1 MVDATVE
8 DIRQLLVRRRKILV
22 GSAVLFFAVGYLQV
36 SLGRKSFEA
45 RSTIVLS
52 LADTPPGVSLFP
64 SPQAPSPLKVLSGV
78 LRSRSA
84 EQKIIAKTGVE
95 RKVLRDFLTVNEE
108 PAFNQLVIAMN
119 YQPNTKALEIVD
131 AAVKSLGELDKELGI
146 SKASR
151 AYLSVGKAIESR
163 SKELKSAEER
173 LMSFQKSMKAADA
186 SVGGVSPDALYPAVA
201 LGYRKR
207 LQDLEFQLS
216 SVNKQLLT
224 TRSQAVN
231 SAKTSSISSLE
242 SPAIQKLK
250 STLSEKEF
258 NLRLL
263 QTRLGPGSPE
273 VKRLELEIEATRK
286 ELESEINKFIQ
297 SVDSGVAAST
307 IQLESSKAL
316 LEYQIQYL
324 KPLAES
330 GPSDAMVLKR
340 LTEEVGTLQ
349 TVVRNLRT
357 KYESLKVEADVDPSR
372 WIVLDPPK
380 LDTLPS
386 NYRPTRN
393 GGMYMVAGTGLCFLG
408 LLYGERKKKL
418 KETERQSI

>member
-1 MVDATVE
+1 
-8 DIRQLLVRRRKILV
+8 
-22 GSAVLFFAVGYLQV
+22 
-36 SLGRKSFEA
+36 
-45 RSTIVLS
+45 
-52 LADTPPGVSLFP
+52 
-64 SPQAPSPLKVLSGV
+64 
-78 LRSRSA
+78 
-84 EQKIIAKTGVE
+84 
-95 RKVLRDFLTVNEE
+95 
-108 PAFNQLVIAMN
+108 
-119 YQPNTKALEIVD
+119 
-131 AAVKSLGELDKELGI
+131 
-146 SKASR
+146 
-151 AYLSVGKAIESR
+151 
-163 SKELKSAEER
+163 
-173 LMSFQKSMKAADA
+173 
-186 SVGGVSPDALYPAVA
+186 
-201 LGYRKR
+201 
-207 LQDLEFQLS
+207 
-216 SVNKQLLT
+216 
-224 TRSQAVN
+224 
-231 SAKTSSISSLE
+231 LE

-349 TVVRNLRT
+349 IVVRNLRT

-372 WIVLDPPK
+372 WLVLDPPK

-418 KETERQSI
+418 KEMERQSI